1 MTAIARS
8 DIANSAGVNTGDMN
22 ATSDMNATN
31 GMITIMIVTTM
42 DDNRLTG

>member
-1 MTAIARS
+1 MIGTVRS

-22 ATSDMNATN
+22 ATSGIIN
-31 GMITIMIVTTM
+31 ITIVTIM

>member
-1 MTAIARS
+1 
-8 DIANSAGVNTGDMN
+8 VNTG
-22 ATSDMNATN
+22 DMNATN